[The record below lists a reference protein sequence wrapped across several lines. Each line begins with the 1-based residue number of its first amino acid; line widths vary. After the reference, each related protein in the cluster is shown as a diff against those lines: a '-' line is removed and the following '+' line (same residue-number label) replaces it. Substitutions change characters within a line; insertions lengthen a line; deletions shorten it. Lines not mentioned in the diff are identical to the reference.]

1 MFSSHSGTATVLLL
15 LLGGIRP
22 PAAIKWVP
30 HILLLLLGVIM
41 GWQRGRGSLFILT
54 TPFWSVIHMMISD
67 RMGIRHPFD
76 HSEFTT
82 PLGRPLYGGYGGPR
96 RGLVRTPHSCH
107 LHWVSKKRVWE
118 SVFRAALGDIQQ
130 LPLLKKLE
138 GLFIT
143 LEFLF
148 WFYEIGFLLVGKWGW
163 FTCRT
168 FLKGKS
174 AIWRT
179 GKLVVEKQ
187 CGD

>member
-1 MFSSHSGTATVLLL
+1 M
-15 LLGGIRP
+15 
-22 PAAIKWVP
+22 
-30 HILLLLLGVIM
+30 
-41 GWQRGRGSLFILT
+41 SLTLD
-54 TPFWSVIHMMISD
+54 V
-67 RMGIRHPFD
+67 
-76 HSEFTT
+76 
-82 PLGRPLYGGYGGPR
+82 
-96 RGLVRTPHSCH
+96 
-107 LHWVSKKRVWE
+107 KKRVWE

-148 WFYEIGFLLVGKWGW
+148 CFYEIGFLLVGKWGW

-179 GKLVVEKQ
+179 GKLVSGETVWRLVALFEFLLAIYYSMI
-187 CGD
+187 GDFSIIFEYF